1 MALQYSVLQNNYDI
15 AETIGSG
22 KMNSLR
28 KQQKQKIII
37 CK

>member
-22 KMNSLR
+22 KMNSL
-28 KQQKQKIII
+28 KADNKTKNNYL
-37 CK
+37 